1 VQHKQHNTALLDNSC
16 RQLGSGLHL
25 RNSFSFEIHFLFRS
39 GLGCQWRIQT
49 IPSQVE
55 CDIGM
60 IRKED
65 SVASLAELAE
75 RRNQMRKTNL
85 FAIAAA
91 AALIL
96 IGVGG
101 RVASTPQA
109 SFVAPTERIDTAQLT
124 MNAKDMP
131 TQHIH
136 DLTFVFD

>member
-91 AALIL
+91 ALIL
-96 IGVGG
+96 VGVGG

-109 SFVAPTERIDTAQLT
+109 SVVASTERIDTVQLT
-124 MNAKDMP
+124 NAKDMP
-131 TQHIH
+131 TQHVQ

>member
-1 VQHKQHNTALLDNSC
+1 MH
-16 RQLGSGLHL
+16 
-25 RNSFSFEIHFLFRS
+25 
-39 GLGCQWRIQT
+39 
-49 IPSQVE
+49 
-55 CDIGM
+55 
-60 IRKED
+60 
-65 SVASLAELAE
+65 
-75 RRNQMRKTNL
+75 KTNL

-91 AALIL
+91 TLIL

-109 SFVAPTERIDTAQLT
+109 SFVAPIERIDTAQLT